1 MSWEVSTMP
10 SKRSFCNLTLLKKNL
25 SRFWPLW
32 GGVSLMGALLPLWM
46 LLNLGRYGTVHLDR
60 EEFAMAVYQ
69 VVTMI
74 VPAITFCYA
83 ILCAMLVWSYLYS
96 ARSVGLMHA
105 LPIDRTSLFV
115 TNTLSGLA
123 MLLIPYVIT
132 GGLVCLIALGWG
144 FLSVSAALEAA
155 ALVILMTLTFF
166 GMATLCAMVTGNVFA
181 LPVFYLILNFA
192 FPALE
197 ALVNNFS
204 RLFLVGVTGAYDSRL
219 EFLSP
224 LLMLYSKLDVEGY
237 YSDEPTRLIGAST
250 AAIYG
255 LVGII
260 LLIISWAV
268 YRMRRSESAGD
279 VVAFRWLRPV
289 FRYGVA
295 LASALTLGWLL
306 YEIIWSPIFQT
317 GYYADFIPMAVC
329 MAVTGVIGYYVASM
343 LLEKSLRVFRRSW
356 PGVLTVCA
364 GVVIL
369 CGCVRFDLLG
379 MENRVPRQEDVAR
392 VTVSV
397 AGQEITVTAAQPG
410 FMTQV
415 LDIHRAVVENAD
427 ALRSAD
433 RNYEA
438 GEYLGTEYLYLRY
451 YGPDGDVLLYRDY
464 SLPVTEEALETPGT
478 YTYLLQ
484 QFLTDPEVR
493 LSQVKLS
500 SDSEIVDITLSD
512 YLTGEEYVC
521 EPVYFESIYEAY
533 LQDAREGN
541 LSEYNGLV
549 YDEHESYTY
558 PGDLRIQAVTR
569 REMAVDSETGV
580 GTSGGEYRYVELSP
594 RMTHTIEALQKAG
607 LLTNEML
614 AAWNEDYD
622 AAVPATVQRG

>member
-1 MSWEVSTMP
+1 MP
-10 SKRSFCNLTLLKKNL
+10 SKRSFCNTTLLKKNL

-32 GGVSLMGALLPLWM
+32 GGAALVGFLIPLWM
-46 LLNLGRYGTVHLDR
+46 FLNLGRYGAVHLSQED
-60 EEFAMAVYQ
+60 FAYALYQ
-69 VVTMI
+69 VVAVI
-74 VPAITFCYA
+74 VPGLTFGYA
-83 ILCAMLVWSYLYS
+83 ILCAMMVWSYLYS

-105 LPIDRTSLFV
+105 LPIDRTCLFV

-123 MLLIPYVIT
+123 MMLIPYVTT
-132 GGLVCLIALGWG
+132 GLLVCLVALGWG
-144 FLSVSAALEAA
+144 FLDIGAALEAA
-155 ALVILMTLTFF
+155 AVIILITLTFF
-166 GMATLCAMVTGNVFA
+166 GMATFCAMVTGNIFA
-181 LPVFYLILNFA
+181 LPVFYVILNFV

-197 ALVNNFS
+197 TLINSFS
-204 RLFLVGVTGAYDSRL
+204 QMFLVGVTGVYDGKL
-219 EFLSP
+219 EVLSP
-224 LLMLYSKLDVEGY
+224 LMRLYSKLNTGI
-237 YSDEPTRLIGAST
+237 YSDEPAQLAGAST
-250 AAIYG
+250 AAVYG
-255 LVGII
+255 LVGIV
-260 LLIISWAV
+260 LLILSWV
-268 YRMRRSESAGD
+268 LYRMRRSESAGD
-279 VVAFRWLRPV
+279 VVAFRWLRPI

-306 YEIIWSPIFQT
+306 YEIIWYPIFQT
-317 GYYADFIPMAVC
+317 GYYADFVPMAVC

-379 MENRVPRQEDVAR
+379 MENRIPRQEDVAR

-397 AGQEITVTAAQPG
+397 AGQDIEITASEPG

-415 LDIHRAVVENAD
+415 LEIHQAIVAD
-427 ALRSAD
+427 ADYIRSAERAYSDD
-433 RNYEA
+433 R
-438 GEYLGTEYLYLRY
+438 LSTEYLYLRY
-451 YGPDGDVLLYRDY
+451 YGPDGKDILYRSY
-464 SLPVTEEALETPGT
+464 RLPVTEERLETPGT
-478 YTYLLQ
+478 YEYLLQ
-484 QFLTDPEVR
+484 QFLTDPEVQ
-493 LSQVKLS
+493 LSQVEFAQG
-500 SDSEIVDITLSD
+500 SEIVDVVLSD
-512 YLTGEEYVC
+512 YLTGESYVC

-533 LQDAREGN
+533 LQDAQEGN

-580 GTSGGEYRYVELSP
+580 GTSGGEDRYVELSP

-614 AAWNEDYD
+614 AAWNADYD
-622 AAVPATVQRG
+622 TAFPSTVEWG